1 MEREPD
7 DEERAR
13 RFGKEL
19 FWREASRL
27 LERVAESQ
35 AEAIRRAA
43 ELFADRIERDGVI
56 HAFGT
61 GHSRAFAMELANRA
75 GGLVPFDM
83 MSLEQLVLA
92 GWPPER
98 VFDPELERDPEA
110 GAALLAMRR
119 LEPQDAF
126 IIASNSGVNAAVVEV
141 ALRARE
147 AGYPLVAVTSLEH
160 TRRVESRHPGG
171 KRLFELADVVIDNG
185 GPFGDAL
192 LELPGGGRA
201 CSVSSLTGALVAQM
215 LTAEVIG
222 LLLRRGLRPP
232 VLLSVNVPGGRERNE
247 ELRRHY
253 EGRI

>member
-1 MEREPD
+1 MTGRLDGRGGE
-7 DEERAR
+7 

-19 FWREASRL
+19 FWRRASEV
-27 LERVAESQ
+27 LERVVATQ
-35 AEAIRRAA
+35 GEAVRRAA
-43 ELFADRIERDGVI
+43 ELFAGRIEQDGVI

-110 GAALLAMRR
+110 GRALLALHR
-119 LEPQDAF
+119 LEPHDAF
-126 IIASNSGVNAAVVEV
+126 IIASNSGVNPAVVEV
-141 ALRARE
+141 ALRAKE
-147 AGYPLVAVTSLEH
+147 GGYPLVAVTSLEH
-160 TRRVESRHPGG
+160 TRQVESRHESG
-171 KRLFELADVVIDNG
+171 KKLVELADVVVDNC

-192 LELPGGGRA
+192 LDLPGGGRA
-201 CSVSSLTGALVAQM
+201 CSVSSLTGALIAQM
-215 LTAEVIG
+215 LTAEIVG
-222 LLLRRGLRPP
+222 LLLERGQRPP
-232 VLLSVNVPGGRERNE
+232 VLISVNVPGGRERNE

-253 EGRI
+253 AGRV